1 MLEATIEPA
10 PVPVEQE
17 RLPSKPAFVADVP
30 APVDDAASVL
40 DSTFGQLSEPPVPVA
55 PETRA
60 AAGPKSSPVAE
71 TVEVA
76 KAEAAVPLPATVRQ
90 SAAAQAID
98 TAASGGEADTQST
111 LGYASPAVASE
122 TDTGSV
128 RVGDS
133 AINVRV
139 GPSSSA
145 ERLFVLEAGTDVSVS
160 ERSGGWVLLTDAQ
173 GREGWADSS
182 NLANVDLTVLPVRAQ
197 PAEAPPVGAPAEEA
211 PTVAAT
217 AGSETRTVAGA
228 GVNVRSSPSK
238 GGEKLFALAG
248 GKEVTVM
255 ENQRGWLRVV
265 DAEGR
270 SGWVYSSFLSQ

>member
-1 MLEATIEPA
+1 VAGAPA
-10 PVPVEQE
+10 P
-17 RLPSKPAFVADVP
+17 ADDVASARDVLI
-30 APVDDAASVL
+30 A
-40 DSTFGQLSEPPVPVA
+40 STFDTLSELPVPVA
-55 PETRA
+55 GETGA
-60 AAGPKSSPVAE
+60 AAVPKSSPVADKI
-71 TVEVA
+71 EVA
-76 KAEAAVPLPATVRQ
+76 KTEAPNPLPATIHR

-98 TAASGGEADTQST
+98 TAATGGEAGTETT
-111 LGYASPAVASE
+111 LGYAPPAVASE
-122 TDTGSV
+122 VDTGSV

-133 AINVRV
+133 AINVRA

-145 ERLFVLEAGTDVSVS
+145 ERLFVLEAGADISVS
-160 ERSGGWVLLTDAQ
+160 ERSGGGWVLLADDQ

-197 PAEAPPVGAPAEEA
+197 ATATAEAPQEEPAA
-211 PTVAAT
+211 TTMATT

-238 GGEKLFALAG
+238 DGEKLFALAG
-248 GKEVTVM
+248 GKQVTVT
-255 ENQRGWLRVV
+255 ENQHGWLRIL